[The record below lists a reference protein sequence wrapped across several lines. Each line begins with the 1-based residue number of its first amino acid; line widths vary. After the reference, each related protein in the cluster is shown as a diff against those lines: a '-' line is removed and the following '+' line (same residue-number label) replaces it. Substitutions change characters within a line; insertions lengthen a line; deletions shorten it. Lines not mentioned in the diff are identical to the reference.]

1 MPSEGLYFTGLLG
14 ATMAGL
20 WLPLDGPDTTP
31 SLMTGPQW
39 MLHMAKAEP
48 LISAVEQWQ
57 QAPWHLAPD
66 PKALVPFRA
75 SCCEAVVCAP
85 ALAPAGTRLQLPWSA
100 LGRAAPAGLQ
110 APHVAWP
117 SVAAEVCID
126 SLPSD
131 ELQHLTEGG
140 LLWLDPSFSRS
151 WAVVVRDPQ
160 RRLPERSGE
169 WRCVDASQG
178 AFVLNPPGPICQA
191 ATRQR
196 NVLLGTPMQADVVLA
211 APLSVPLPHWL
222 GWSSSSTPPAVLPL
236 EAYKASVQ
244 VRKAGVVY
252 AHGELLPLGAGHA
265 FKALGV
271 VTEPDSLG
279 SRAH

>member
-20 WLPLDGPDTTP
+20 WLPLDGTDTTP

-178 AFVLNPPGPICQA
+178 ALVLNPPGHICQA
-191 ATRQR
+191 TTRQR
-196 NVLLGTPMQADVVLA
+196 NGLPDTPMQADVVLT
-211 APLSVPLPHWL
+211 APLPVPLPHWL
-222 GWSSSSTPPAVLPL
+222 GWSPSSTPPVVLPL
-236 EAYKASVQ
+236 EANKASVQ
-244 VRKAGVVY
+244 VRKDGVVY
-252 AHGELLPLGAGHA
+252 ALGELLPLGAGHA

-271 VTEPDSLG
+271 VTEPASLG